1 VEKWPYVIQGDVEAA
16 LIEIIRTAPEISG
29 FPGGAPNVS
38 TTLDGFNEGMRWITV
53 SAEGGS
59 FKFPILIRARIDIN
73 VFAETRTI
81 AHDIAQ
87 IAFAVLFREQ
97 GQPSPNHG
105 LRIHRHRVE
114 TGLVRAD
121 DKINDTPRYL
131 FSLRSHFV
139 PYDAYAS

>member
-1 VEKWPYVIQGDVEAA
+1 MDKWPWVLQGDIEAA
-16 LIEIIRTAPEISG
+16 LIEILLDAPEISG

-38 TTLDGFNEGMRWITV
+38 TTLDGFDSGMRWIVV
-53 SAEGGS
+53 SSEGGS
-59 FKFPILIRARIDIN
+59 HKFPKIMRARMDFN
-73 VFAETRTI
+73 VFGETR
-81 AHDIAQ
+81 AVAYDIAQ
-87 IAFAVLFREQ
+87 ICLAVLFREM

-121 DKINDTPRYL
+121 DKLNDAPRYL

-139 PYDAYAS
+139 PFDAYAS